1 LIVLYL
7 ASKEELSE
15 LREVF
20 TFVDTKNDGYIDVEE
35 LQTALLKIY
44 DSETAEKHAAKIC
57 CDDETLSYS

>member
-1 LIVLYL
+1 MIVLYL

-20 TFVDTKNDGYIDVEE
+20 TFVDSKNDGYIDVEE
-35 LQTALLKIY
+35 LQSALLKIY

-57 CDDETLSYS
+57 NDEETLSYS